1 MKGPETPFPRH
12 WLYYLIL
19 KYAVIAV
26 AVAITLFTAYRLYHG

>member
-26 AVAITLFTAYRLYHG
+26 AVIVTLFTAYRLYHG

>member
-1 MKGPETPFPRH
+1 MKRPETPFPRH

-26 AVAITLFTAYRLYHG
+26 AIVVSFYTIYRLYRG

>member
-1 MKGPETPFPRH
+1 MKRDDVPFRRH

-26 AVAITLFTAYRLYHG
+26 AVAITLYTAYRLI